1 MGSVAI
7 FCTLMGVLYVVSRL
21 PLAIAPKAVIR
32 WERESLF
39 SSNARTRAFGIGM
52 APIAPALLLLPFGEG
67 LVPLILR
74 CLGGSI
80 ALALLGVVLA
90 PGIASAWI
98 RGLYEFLE
106 TNLSEGVLRGLAIIG
121 VGFGLVLIYL
131 GIFVL

>member
-1 MGSVAI
+1 MDSVAI

-21 PLAIAPKAVIR
+21 PMAIAPKATMR
-32 WERESLF
+32 WTRESMF

-74 CLGGSI
+74 CLGGLI

-90 PGIASAWI
+90 PGIAADWI

-106 TNLSEGVLRGLAIIG
+106 TTLSEGVLRGLAIFG
-121 VGFGLVLIYL
+121 VVFGLVLIYV